1 MVGAERSKE
10 TSMDNKQIAEA
21 SSSHRL
27 SGVYDRLAEDVRW
40 MLPGHATID
49 GRDNV
54 VAACDAVGR

>member
-1 MVGAERSKE
+1 
-10 TSMDNKQIAEA
+10 MDNKQIAEA